1 MCSKLLFFLYRNV
14 IYDLARR
21 NIINAM
27 IFLVLFLYLF
37 LIFQTENNSKREK
50 NKALTGTGNQKQKE
64 EIVRENKG
72 RRKEKMEELFLF

>member
-1 MCSKLLFFLYRNV
+1 MCSKLLFFLYRKV

-37 LIFQTENNSKREK
+37 LIFQTENISKREK